1 MSELNERPII
11 FPCSNPTSHSECT
24 AEEAYTWSK
33 GKAIFASGSPFPP
46 VKINDKIVYPS
57 QGNNVYIFPAMGLAV
72 LATKAKRVTDEMFIA
87 ALYSLSNQVS
97 KTNLEMGLI
106 FPPVQEIR
114 QVAARMAADIAKYI
128 FDSGLAGV
136 KRPENIELF
145 IKDMMY
151 KPEYN

>member
-1 MSELNERPII
+1 
-11 FPCSNPTSHSECT
+11 
-24 AEEAYTWSK
+24 
-33 GKAIFASGSPFPP
+33 
-46 VKINDKIVYPS
+46 
-57 QGNNVYIFPAMGLAV
+57 
-72 LATKAKRVTDEMFIA
+72 MFIA

-136 KRPENIELF
+136 NRPENIELF